1 MYTFTEPTE
10 VKLIILYIIR
20 GFGEAIDNGQ
30 ITDIFMDYEFVDYFT
45 MQQYLDE
52 LVDTRLVDIDLQ
64 EGRRLYFLTAHGMDA
79 YDTYMKKIPVSVREK
94 LLLTIRAYKKRER
107 NEADISASFHPLNE
121 LSYSADLSIRE
132 SGFPLLDIHLSVGAK
147 ETARE
152 VCRRFK
158 EDPQKVYAA
167 LLEIL
172 TPQEAPPPST
182 EE

>member
-1 MYTFTEPTE
+1 MYTFTEPSE
-10 VKLIILYIIR
+10 VKLIILYIIQN
-20 GFGEAIDNGQ
+20 FGEAIDNGQ

-52 LVDTRLVDIDLQ
+52 LVEKKLVDIDLQ
-64 EGRRLYFLTAHGMDA
+64 DGVRLYFLTHHGKDA
-79 YDTYMKKIPVSVREK
+79 YETYIKKIPVSVREK

-107 NEADISASFHPLNE
+107 NEADISASFRPLNE
-121 LSYSADLSIRE
+121 LSYAAELSIRE
-132 SGFPLLDIHLSVGAK
+132 SGFPLLDIRMSVGSK

-152 VCRRFK
+152 VCRRFR
-158 EDPQKVYAA
+158 EDPQKTYAA

-172 TPQEAPPPST
+172 TAQEKD